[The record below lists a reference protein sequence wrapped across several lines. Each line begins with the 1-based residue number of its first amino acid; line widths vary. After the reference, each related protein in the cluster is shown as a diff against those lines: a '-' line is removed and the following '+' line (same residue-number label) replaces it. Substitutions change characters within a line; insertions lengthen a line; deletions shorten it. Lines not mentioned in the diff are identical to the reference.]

1 MMKTRL
7 DEEVFYE
14 NNVINLNLRTYK
26 LMLIGS
32 NDELVYIREFQA
44 LSDQRASNIAENMY
58 IGLELDL
65 WEKDRYIKN
74 IPAERRC

>member
-1 MMKTRL
+1 MKTRL

-14 NNVINLNLRTYK
+14 NNVVNLNLRTYK

-32 NDELVYIREFQA
+32 NDEIVYIREFQA

>member
-14 NNVINLNLRTYK
+14 NNVVNLNLRTYK

-32 NDELVYIREFQA
+32 NDEIVYIREFQA

-74 IPAERRC
+74 IPADRRC